1 MAKKKV
7 KKSLAEKEFNKRGY
21 TIVAEPLSGKK
32 LVEKILAA
40 FLEEEALLNRIQKN
54 LKQTRKDRKNALDS
68 FQKVKKKIKRK
79 K

>member
-21 TIVAEPLSGKK
+21 TIVAEPVSGEQFAAK
-32 LVEKILAA
+32 LLAFFA
-40 FLEEEALLNRIQKN
+40 KETKLLDRIQKN
-54 LKQTRKDRKNALDS
+54 LKQTRKNAKNAPDFL
-68 FQKVKKKIKRK
+68 KKAKKKIKRK